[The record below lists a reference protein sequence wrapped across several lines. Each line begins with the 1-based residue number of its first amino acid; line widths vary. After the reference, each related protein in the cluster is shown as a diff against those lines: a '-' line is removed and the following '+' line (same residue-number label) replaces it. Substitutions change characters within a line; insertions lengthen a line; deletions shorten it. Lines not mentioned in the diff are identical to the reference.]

1 MHIKRYWLLVVLIPF
16 CVLAIGTYYVSGAG
30 DQKPDYYLETIK
42 GQEIDGASLLVQGQL
57 NGKMISI
64 STQGTE
70 SESEQLSYLER
81 LDTKFYYQGQLN
93 KLLKENRSF
102 MRGKSDVN
110 AFYEDDK
117 VLAYV
122 AAESP
127 NDTSKGQSNLLKISV
142 KWKLEKKNANF
153 EIQADK
159 RNDEIMRIYDVQV
172 KDQVMKVLINRQQ
185 RGNNLHPEFT
195 DAGYD
200 VYTIDLLNNSLLS
213 KEKITANTQ
222 DNAIPIRS
230 TYVWASDIIGPNGYA
245 IFDRSENKKIDKVD
259 SQTEKR
265 YEELVNRE
273 ILVYDLWNGKWQI
286 FQNDLLHN
294 FLMEDH
300 EMVAIQYTGQELSLI
315 SISEKAE
322 SRVMRVNFAEN
333 KEISDVKFSL
343 QAIQKEWGR
352 ANWTLRD
359 KDRLYLLMYDG
370 RHNPLAAIVELQTGN
385 MIYQAEVQRKD
396 DDRIGNLNVNGLHVK
411 K

>member
-42 GQEIDGASLLVQGQL
+42 GQESDGASLLVQGQL

-122 AAESP
+122 APESP

-142 KWKLEKKNANF
+142 KWKLEKANASF
-153 EIQADK
+153 DIQADK

-172 KDQVMKVLINRQQ
+172 KDQVMKVLVNRQQ
-185 RGNNLHPEFT
+185 RGNNLHPQFT

-200 VYTIDLLNNSLLS
+200 VYTIDLSNNSLLS
-213 KEKITANTQ
+213 SEKITPANTQ
-222 DNAIPIRS
+222 ENTNQIRQPMC
-230 TYVWASDIIGPNGYA
+230 G
-245 IFDRSENKKIDKVD
+245 
-259 SQTEKR
+259 
-265 YEELVNRE
+265 
-273 ILVYDLWNGKWQI
+273 
-286 FQNDLLHN
+286 
-294 FLMEDH
+294 
-300 EMVAIQYTGQELSLI
+300 
-315 SISEKAE
+315 
-322 SRVMRVNFAEN
+322 
-333 KEISDVKFSL
+333 
-343 QAIQKEWGR
+343 QAISWAKWVCD
-352 ANWTLRD
+352 LRS
-359 KDRLYLLMYDG
+359 K
-370 RHNPLAAIVELQTGN
+370 
-385 MIYQAEVQRKD
+385 RK
-396 DDRIGNLNVNGLHVK
+396 
-411 K
+411 